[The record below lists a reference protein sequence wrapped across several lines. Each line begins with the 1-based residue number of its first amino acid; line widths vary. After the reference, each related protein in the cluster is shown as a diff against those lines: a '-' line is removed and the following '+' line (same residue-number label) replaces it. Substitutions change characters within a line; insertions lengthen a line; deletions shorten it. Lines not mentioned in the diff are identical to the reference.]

1 MEGPRIPRTFALMS
15 EAVVTAYEAV
25 IGLEVHVQMNTRSKA
40 YSSDGYDYGAAP
52 NSQVS
57 PITLG
62 HPGTLPKANSA
73 VVRNAVRL
81 GLACGCQIREY
92 NAYARKNY
100 FYPDLPKGYQITQD
114 ETPICT
120 GGGVWISS
128 ETMAPKMIGLTRIHM
143 EEDTGKSIHDLDPF
157 HTLLDLNRAGVPLLE
172 IVSEPDFRS
181 GEEAY
186 LYLQEIR
193 KLVRYLDISDGN
205 MEEGSLRCDVNISIR
220 PVGREKFGTKIE
232 VKNLNSFRNVQR
244 AIDYEYE
251 RQCAVLNSG
260 GQLIQE
266 TRTFDATK
274 GSTTAMRSKEDANDY
289 RYFIEPDLAPVRVT
303 ESFKASIAA
312 SMPPLPQ
319 ALVKRYQEELGL
331 SRYDAQLLT
340 ESKETALYYEALLAT
355 GCPAKS
361 GANWLMGPVQAWLNE
376 RALDWNQWAMPAA
389 SLAKLIHLVES
400 NTVSFSAAAQQ
411 LFPLLIASP
420 DSDPK
425 ALAETH
431 GLLQE
436 SDEDALLAH
445 VDAALAA
452 FPDKVEEYKAGKKGL
467 MGLFMGEVMKRSR
480 GAADPKVTSR
490 LIQQRLES

>member
-1 MEGPRIPRTFALMS
+1 MMMPVDYSKYAP
-15 EAVVTAYEAV
+15 V
-25 IGLEVHVQMNTRSKA
+25 IGLEIHIQLSSKSKA
-40 YSSDGYDYGAAP
+40 YSSDSTTYGESP
-52 NSQVS
+52 NTNVS
-57 PITLG
+57 PVSLG
-62 HPGTLPKANSA
+62 HPGTLPLMNKKT
-73 VVRNAVRL
+73 VEYAVRL
-81 GLACGCQIREY
+81 GLAVGSDIREF
-92 NAYARKNY
+92 NEFARKNY
-100 FYPDLPKGYQITQD
+100 FYADLPKGYQITQLD
-114 ETPICT
+114 TPICN
-120 GGGVWISS
+120 GGGIEISLS
-128 ETMAPKMIGLTRIHM
+128 DGTSKRINLTRIHM

-220 PVGREKFGTKIE
+220 PVGREAFGTKVE

-244 AIDYEYE
+244 AIDFEFD
-251 RQCAVLNSG
+251 RQCAVLNAG
-260 GQLIQE
+260 GSLSQE
-266 TRTFDATK
+266 TRTFDAAK

-303 ESFKASIAA
+303 EALKAEIAEA
-312 SMPPLPQ
+312 MPPLPQ

-340 ESKETALYYEALLAT
+340 ESKETALYYESLLST

-376 RALDWNQWAMPAA
+376 RALDWTQWTLPAQA
-389 SLAKLIHLVES
+389 LAKLIALVEDR
-400 NTVSFSAAAQQ
+400 TVSFSAAAQQ
-411 LFPLLIASP
+411 LFPLLVAQP
-420 DSDPK
+420 DADPRT
-425 ALAETH
+425 LAEAQ
-431 GLLQE
+431 GLVQE
-436 SDEDALLAH
+436 SDESALMAH
-445 VDAALAA
+445 VEAALAA
-452 FPDKVEEYKAGKKGL
+452 FPDKVAEYQAGKKGL

-480 GAADPKVTSR
+480 GAADPKVATK
-490 LIQQRLES
+490 LIQQRLGS

>member
-1 MEGPRIPRTFALMS
+1 MS
-15 EAVVTAYEAV
+15 ESVPTSFEAV

-52 NSQVS
+52 NTQVS

-62 HPGTLPKANSA
+62 HPGTLPKANA
-73 VVRNAVRL
+73 GVVRNAIRL
-81 GLACGCQIREY
+81 GLACGCTIREF

-120 GGGVWISS
+120 GGGIWISS
-128 ETMAPKMIGLTRIHM
+128 ETMAPKRIGLTRIHM

-220 PVGREKFGTKIE
+220 PVGREAFGTKVE

-244 AIDYEYE
+244 AIDFEFD
-251 RQCAVLNSG
+251 RQCAVLNAG
-260 GQLIQE
+260 GSLSQE
-266 TRTFDATK
+266 TRTFDAAK

-303 ESFKASIAA
+303 EALKAEIAEA
-312 SMPPLPQ
+312 MPPLPQ

-340 ESKETALYYEALLAT
+340 ESKETALYYEALLST

-376 RALDWNQWAMPAA
+376 RALDWTQWTLPAQA
-389 SLAKLIHLVES
+389 LAKLIALVEDR
-400 NTVSFSAAAQQ
+400 TVSFSAAAQQ
-411 LFPLLIASP
+411 LFPLLVAQP
-420 DSDPK
+420 DADSRT
-425 ALAETH
+425 LAEAQ
-431 GLLQE
+431 GLVQE
-436 SDEDALLAH
+436 SDESALMAH
-445 VDAALAA
+445 VEAALAA
-452 FPDKVEEYKAGKKGL
+452 FPDKVAEYQAGKKGL

-480 GAADPKVTSR
+480 GAADPKVATK
-490 LIQQRLES
+490 LIQQRLGS

>member
-1 MEGPRIPRTFALMS
+1 MEGPRIPRTFAVMS
-15 EAVVTAYEAV
+15 ESKPSSFEAV
-25 IGLEVHVQMNTRSKA
+25 IGLEVHVQMSTRSKA

-52 NSQVS
+52 NTQVS

-62 HPGTLPKANSA
+62 HPGTLPKANVR
-73 VVRNAVRL
+73 VVRNAIRL
-81 GLACGCQIREY
+81 GLACGCAIREF

-120 GGGVWISS
+120 GGGIWISS
-128 ETMAPKMIGLTRIHM
+128 ETLAPKHIGLTRIHM

-220 PVGREKFGTKIE
+220 PVGRKAFGTKIE

-244 AIDYEYE
+244 AIDYEFA
-251 RQCAVLNSG
+251 RQCSVLQAG
-260 GQLIQE
+260 GSLSQE

-303 ESFKASIAA
+303 EQLKSEIAA

-319 ALVKRYQEELGL
+319 ALVKHYQEALGL

-340 ESKETALYYEALLAT
+340 ESKETALYFEALLAA
-355 GCPAKS
+355 GCSAKS

-376 RALDWNQWAMPAA
+376 RASDWTQWTLPAEK
-389 SLAKLIHLVES
+389 LAELISLVEDR
-400 NTVSFSAAAQQ
+400 TVSFSAAAQQ
-411 LFPLLIASP
+411 LFPLLAAQP
-420 DSDPK
+420 TADPRS
-425 ALAETH
+425 LAESL
-431 GLLQE
+431 GLIQE
-436 SDEDALLAH
+436 SDESALMAHIDAT
-445 VDAALAA
+445 LAA
-452 FPDKVEEYKAGKKGL
+452 FPDKVAEYQAGKKGL

-480 GAADPKVTSR
+480 GAADPKMTTK
-490 LIQQRLES
+490 LIQDRLGS

>member
-1 MEGPRIPRTFALMS
+1 MS

-40 YSSDGYDYGAAP
+40 YSSDGYDYGASP

-62 HPGTLPKANSA
+62 HPGTLPKANA
-73 VVRNAVRL
+73 GVVRNAVRL
-81 GLACGCQIREY
+81 GLACGCTIREF

-120 GGGVWISS
+120 GGGILISS
-128 ETMAPKMIGLTRIHM
+128 ETLAPKTIGLTRIHM

-220 PVGREKFGTKIE
+220 PVGREKFGTKVE

-251 RQCAVLNSG
+251 RQCNVLKARGTLS
-260 GQLIQE
+260 QE

-274 GSTTAMRSKEDANDY
+274 GHTIAMRSKEDANDY
-289 RYFIEPDLAPVRVT
+289 RYFIEPDLAPVRV
-303 ESFKASIAA
+303 SDDFKASIAS

-340 ESKETALYYEALLAT
+340 EYKETALYYEALLAA
-355 GCPAKS
+355 GCPAKA
-361 GANWLMGPVQAWLNE
+361 GVNWLMGPVQGWLNE
-376 RALDWNQWAMPAA
+376 RALDWSQWTFPAA
-389 SLAKLIHLVES
+389 SLTGLIALVES

-411 LFPLLIASP
+411 LFPLLLASP
-420 DSDPK
+420 GADPK
-425 ALAETH
+425 VLAEEN

-436 SDEDALLAH
+436 SDESALLTH

-467 MGLFMGEVMKRSR
+467 IGLFMGEVMKRSR
-480 GAADPKVTSR
+480 GAADPKVTSK
-490 LIQQRLES
+490 LIEQRLRS